1 MQLYVPSFT
10 TPKPPPSETSLHPPE
25 MLSQIKLKIK
35 LLFDSTF
42 KQMCRIMHSG
52 IITEQIY
59 VIIHSHAEALLF
71 AHICLGG
78 REKLKS

>member
-1 MQLYVPSFT
+1 MRDFFGAIVCSIIYNPQASSFRNIR
-10 TPKPPPSETSLHPPE
+10 PPPE

-52 IITEQIY
+52 IITEQI
-59 VIIHSHAEALLF
+59 
-71 AHICLGG
+71 
-78 REKLKS
+78 